1 MVSDSLHCLK
11 CNMNSGFRFPIH
23 KLVKYQQQMSNQSN
37 GGNYLKTKNMEK
49 ERDDMEAKMAQV
61 FGDKIKALST
71 ELQQILL
78 DNMVTAF
85 ENRLNV
91 LNRAMLGS

>member
-1 MVSDSLHCLK
+1 M
-11 CNMNSGFRFPIH
+11 
-23 KLVKYQQQMSNQSN
+23 
-37 GGNYLKTKNMEK
+37 KTKNMEK